1 MADFVIPTNQRDFR
15 CTYCEGK
22 IVIPRDLPPT
32 TGPCPHCGGIITS
45 PGNDSA
51 PAAPVEASQET
62 PATAVLPAK
71 AVAEPVNPPAT
82 PVPVAAAARPA
93 TTAPPAI
100 PADLRAAKSESS
112 AKVELPHRDDNAD
125 LNKPKKHPA
134 PKLQRSGVI
143 SAMLVLL
150 MLSLLAGGVVYFA
163 SKELG
168 RDIEAPTLKVTAGD
182 SALNEADYIHSG
194 WQKDAYQLLRG
205 YLAAATPQ
213 DKLPF
218 ILNSSSL
225 APKVVNF
232 YGGSAINDS
241 DTPAEAFSIY
251 ELSDEDYKRGLF
263 MMNYDQPAQFDIR
276 EFFRPLASLE
286 VQHGLDDAD
295 PLLGTL
301 ARAGNFA
308 KEPLRVYAFF
318 KRTPEG
324 LKLDWEIFAQTK
336 YRTLQDFVELP
347 EVGQT
352 GIFRVMIVEDV
363 PEKGRVVAGTRTYR
377 VADPAN
383 TEDNARINVK
393 VDSEIGRALSIINWR
408 GTKENR
414 PVTRTA
420 TVELKWSGPATAPE
434 LEISRFVCW
443 EFLGLGGQDTPATA
457 STQ

>member
-1 MADFVIPTNQRDFR
+1 
-15 CTYCEGK
+15 
-22 IVIPRDLPPT
+22 
-32 TGPCPHCGGIITS
+32 
-45 PGNDSA
+45 
-51 PAAPVEASQET
+51 
-62 PATAVLPAK
+62 
-71 AVAEPVNPPAT
+71 
-82 PVPVAAAARPA
+82 
-93 TTAPPAI
+93 
-100 PADLRAAKSESS
+100 
-112 AKVELPHRDDNAD
+112 
-125 LNKPKKHPA
+125 
-134 PKLQRSGVI
+134 
-143 SAMLVLL
+143 MLVLL
-150 MLSLLAGGVVYFA
+150 ALSLLGGGVVYFA

-168 RDIEAPTLKVTAGD
+168 RDIGSPTLKVTAGD
-182 SALNEADYIHSG
+182 PAVNEADYIRSG
-194 WQKDAYQLLRG
+194 WQKDAFQLLRG
-205 YLAAATPQ
+205 YLAATTPQ

-225 APKVVNF
+225 APKVENF
-232 YGGSAINDS
+232 YGGSAIDDS

-263 MMNYDQPAQFDIR
+263 MMNYDQPPQFDVR

-301 ARAGNFA
+301 ARAGTFA
-308 KEPLRVYAFF
+308 MEPLRVYALF
-318 KRTPEG
+318 KRTPGG

-336 YRTLQDFVELP
+336 YRTLQNFVELP

-352 GIFRVMIVEDV
+352 GIFRVIIVEDV
-363 PEKGRVVAGTRTYR
+363 PEKGRGVAGTRTYR

-383 TEDNARINVK
+383 TADNARINVK

-457 STQ
+457 STK